1 MSIAGDRNFSF
12 LPWGKL
18 DLRSRSERVPPN
30 LQSHGLSDLL
40 NKLFPLQRW
49 FLCLY
54 LGPGAKRSLQ
64 LLLDLQLVPRGF
76 IRSLSHWLALT
87 HAYHL
92 VMFMCLTAISIN
104 LDQCLVF

>member
-1 MSIAGDRNFSF
+1 MSGQAADHI
-12 LPWGKL
+12 
-18 DLRSRSERVPPN
+18 
-30 LQSHGLSDLL
+30 
-40 NKLFPLQRW
+40 
-49 FLCLY
+49 
-54 LGPGAKRSLQ
+54 